1 MHTAPDTRRPIGAV
15 CRMFGVHRTTV
26 ARWTKDGVLPPPIKI
41 NGRNYWREAD
51 LRALADGRQMVEQE
65 RAA

>member
-1 MHTAPDTRRPIGAV
+1 MHTATDTRRPIGAV

-51 LRALADGRQMVEQE
+51 LVALAKGRQSADQAY
-65 RAA
+65 AA